1 MKKYL
6 MKGVSLFAVS
16 VMFVGCSH
24 DAWFQT
30 NDRVRQMAEEYSSNF
45 KTIVLGGQDVDARQ
59 TWNTAVS
66 TKVNVS
72 VVKAGTLKIY
82 SENPFGNIV
91 APLYEATVS
100 EGQAVTAVIARP
112 QNVSTLYAAVLDS
125 EGYIIDNM
133 SFDASEE
140 EATVKFYKSQAT
152 DNASARRTIQPSFK
166 FPGDATANKFKDDVP
181 TGVEKLTQNI
191 GRANNYIDQTW
202 EGDLNIWGAA
212 TAEGNWQDRSGGV
225 LYVKG
230 YCDFSNRSFY
240 FDGNSE
246 LYLVK
251 GATLILGENNGSG
264 NLQVNTNIYIAE
276 GAKLIAKGELK
287 LNNGLHIFNHGTI
300 ETDKLS
306 TNSESWLVNGGTVT
320 VKTKISVENTLS
332 VIENNGTITAADLN
346 TAGSGK
352 IENNKD
358 VTISGTTFVNSN
370 DNTWVNNG
378 HYHTGN
384 FIYNAASDEVIN
396 NCFLTVDED
405 FNINLGDNPGN
416 GNFKM
421 DAGSGVVTKNFNGGG
436 NWAKSYSTG
445 WSSFN
450 GGPFYIYMGAGSVF
464 EVTETATMNA
474 TKANYGIYGPKSG
487 DYAVFHAKDIVAGT
501 ANQGYEV
508 TYGGNLFVASDS
520 HFANGWSGQYPY
532 IDIKD
537 NAKVAKLG
545 DAANITIKATE
556 CNPGYNGGVTP
567 PDPKQYIYF
576 AFEDLGTSDDF
587 DFNDVVVR
595 VSVPDANHQS
605 TVELCAIGGT
615 LQQKVFCGETQIG
628 EEVHTYGEFGDNT
641 KTVVGVPIAILGTV
655 DVPSGTSVA
664 DLDINIEV
672 IRKDGQVVNIHGPNP
687 GDTPFRVTVTGDDE
701 GKWFWTKE
709 RTNISDAY
717 NLFGTWGAD
726 LDKNP
731 DWYKSPVKSRII
743 KW

>member
-1 MKKYL
+1 MRKNL
-6 MKGVSLFAVS
+6 MKGVALIGAAILVA
-16 VMFVGCSH
+16 GCSH
-24 DAWFQT
+24 DAWNQT
-30 NDRVRQMAEEYSSNF
+30 YDGTQQFAAEYSSNF
-45 KTIVLGGQDVDARQ
+45 KNLILNGQNVDPNQ
-59 TWNTAVS
+59 TWNTAVT

-72 VVKAGTLKIY
+72 VVKAGTLKVY
-82 SENPFGNIV
+82 SANPFGNTV
-91 APLYEATVS
+91 APLYESPVEA
-100 EGQAVTAVIARP
+100 GQQVTATIARP
-112 QNVSTLYAAVLDS
+112 QDATTLYATIIDA

-133 SFDASEE
+133 SFDASESE
-140 EATVKFYKSQAT
+140 VSVKFYASET
-152 DNASARRTIQPSFK
+152 TSNAPARRAIQPTFK
-166 FPGDATANKFKDDVP
+166 FPADADASKFLDDVP
-181 TGVEKLTQNI
+181 AGVEKLTQNVA
-191 GRANNYIDQTW
+191 RCNNYIDETW
-202 EGDLNIWGAA
+202 QGDLNIWGGA
-212 TAEGNWQDRSGGV
+212 TAEGNWQDRSGGT

-230 YCDFSNRSFY
+230 NCDFSNRSFY
-240 FDGNSE
+240 FDGHSE

-251 GATLILGENNGSG
+251 GATLTLGKDNGSG
-264 NLQVNTNIYIAE
+264 NLQVNTNIYIAK

-320 VKTKISVENTLS
+320 VSGKISVENTLS

-352 IENNKD
+352 VENNKD

-421 DAGSGVVTKNFNGGG
+421 DAGSGVVTKYFNGGG
-436 NWAKSYSTG
+436 NWSKSYSTG

-474 TKANYGIYGPKSG
+474 TKADYGIYGPQTGK
-487 DYAVFHAKDIVAGT
+487 YAVFHAKDIVAG
-501 ANQGYEV
+501 AAGQGYEV
-508 TYGGNLFVASDS
+508 TYGGNLYVASDT

-532 IDIKD
+532 IAIKG
-537 NAKVAKLG
+537 NAKVARFG
-545 DAANITIKATE
+545 DAVDVTIQASE
-556 CNPGYNGGVTP
+556 CNPGYSGGVTP

-576 AFEDLGTSDDF
+576 AFEDLGASDDF

-595 VSVPDANHQS
+595 VSYPDANRKS

-615 LQQKVFCGETQIG
+615 LQQWVYCGETLLG
-628 EEVHTYGEFGDNT
+628 KEVHEYGAFGDNT
-641 KTVVGVPIAILGTV
+641 KNFVKMPLAVLGTV
-655 DVPSGTSVA
+655 TVPEGSTPA
-664 DLDINIEV
+664 DLDIKIRV
-672 IRKDGQVVNIHGPNP
+672 IRQDGQEVEVRAPEQG
-687 GDTPFRVTVTGDDE
+687 GTPFRVTVTGDE
-701 GKWFWTKE
+701 QGKWFWAKE
-709 RTNISDAY
+709 RKNISDAY
-717 NLFGTWGAD
+717 TLFGKWGANMES
-726 LDKNP
+726 NP
-731 DWYKSPVKSRII
+731 NWYKTSVDNQVI